1 MWQKLKQRIRQGRGV
16 LIITPTVAGLII
28 AGSHFGIFRL
38 LEWVIFDQFL
48 HLRSPEPIEKRI
60 VIVTIEESDINYL
73 KKWPMSDQV
82 MAQLLR
88 NIKAQDPRAIGIDI
102 YRDLPVEPG
111 HQELVEVFK
120 STSEAIGVEKVAGEP
135 IAPPPTLAESERV
148 AANDLVLDRD
158 GKIRRGLVLVGNKDG
173 LSREG
178 LGTKLALMY
187 LEPEGI
193 ELEAI
198 DTDKKIYGLGKAV
211 FTPLTGK
218 EGEYSQAETGGYQ
231 ILLNYRGELE
241 SFLSISMKDVLENR
255 IPPELMRE
263 RIVLIGAIAPSL
275 NDLFQ
280 TPYTSKL
287 FTASVL
293 TPGVVIHANLTSQIL
308 SAALEGRPML
318 RASSKMLNWLWIFF
332 WSGCSAILGAMWL
345 RSRWSAVGIFL
356 AGIIII
362 ITSYLAFIL
371 GWWIPVFT
379 PLFAVASSAIIS
391 IGYVLWTNLK
401 LSYHQLEDYA
411 QTLEQKVA
419 ERTAELAQ
427 ANEEITALNEKL
439 KAENLRMSAELEVTK
454 KLQQMIL
461 PKESELELI
470 KELDI
475 AGFMEP
481 ADEVGGDYYDVLY
494 QNGRVTIGIGDVTGH
509 GLASGVLM
517 IMAQT
522 AVRTLQEMNE
532 TDPVKFLDVINR
544 TIYHN
549 VERMN
554 SDKNM
559 TLALL
564 EYNDGLLSLSGQH
577 EEMIIVRVD
586 GIVEMIDTI
595 DLGFPI
601 GLDEDIAD
609 FIAQQKVELNPGDV
623 VVLYTDGIT
632 EAENTKG
639 VQYGLERLCEVVRKN
654 WQQSA
659 EEIRQIVIEDVR
671 QHIGE
676 QKVFDDIT
684 LLILKRKVNVNLG

>member
-16 LIITPTVAGLII
+16 LIITPSVAGLII
-28 AGSHFGIFRL
+28 AGSNLGIFRL

-48 HLRSPEPIEKRI
+48 HLRPTEPIEKRI
-60 VIVTIEESDINYL
+60 VIVTIAESDINYL

-82 MAQLLR
+82 MTQLLR
-88 NIKAQDPRAIGIDI
+88 NIKAQEPRAIGIDI

-120 STSEAIGVEKVAGEP
+120 STPEAIGVEKIAGEL
-135 IAPPPTLAESERV
+135 IAPPPTLAESEQV

-158 GKIRRGLVLVGNKDG
+158 GKIRRGLVLVNNK
-173 LSREG
+173 EG

-187 LEPEGI
+187 LEQEGI

-198 DTDKKIYGLGKAV
+198 NANKKIYGLGKAV

-218 EGEYSQAETGGYQ
+218 EGEYSKAETGGYQ
-231 ILLNYRGELE
+231 ILLNYRGELD

-255 IPPELMRE
+255 IPQELMRN

-287 FTASVL
+287 FTPSPL

-308 SAALEGRPML
+308 SAALERRPML

-332 WSGCSAILGAMWL
+332 WSGCSGILGAMWL
-345 RSRWSAVGIFL
+345 RSRWSAVGILL

-362 ITSYLAFIL
+362 ITSYLALIL
-371 GWWIPVFT
+371 GWWIPVFA
-379 PLFAVASSAIIS
+379 PLFAVASSTIIS

-401 LSYHQLEDYA
+401 LSYQQLEDYA

-427 ANEEITALNEKL
+427 ANEEITLLNEKL
-439 KAENLRMSAELEVTK
+439 KAENLRMSAELEVTRQ
-454 KLQQMIL
+454 LQQMIL
-461 PKESELELI
+461 PKESELESI

-481 ADEVGGDYYDVLY
+481 AEEVGGDYYDVLH
-494 QNGRVTIGIGDVTGH
+494 QNGRVKIGIGDVTGH

-586 GIVEMIDTI
+586 GTIELIDTI

-609 FIAQQKVELNPGDV
+609 FIAQEQVQLNRGDV

-632 EAENTKG
+632 EAENIQG
-639 VQYGLERLCEVVRKN
+639 VQYGLDRLCEVVKQN

-659 EEIRQIVIEDVR
+659 EEIRQIVIDDVWR
-671 QHIGE
+671 HIGE

-684 LLILKRKVNVNLG
+684 LLILKRKLNEN